1 MKKKIMLLGV
11 AIGIAGWC
19 VAGNASKNASKK
31 AAAKTIDVRGGF
43 IYNHGAVNPDDVGL
57 TFTNAGIRDIT
68 ISAGQLSGVDP
79 ETGVV
84 ITNSA
89 NLLPLKA
96 QSFETTGDVTA
107 GGFFVGDGSKLTGL
121 SVTNLVGDIDQ
132 SQVNGLANALL
143 GKVDSFALAPIATSG
158 DYNSLSN
165 VPALASVAMSG
176 NYADLTNAP
185 VLQPIAT
192 NATFANLSVTNGAI
206 AQAQVNGLT
215 NALLGK
221 VDSFALAPIA
231 TSGDFNSL
239 SNVPALA
246 SVAMS
251 GSYADLINAPVLQPI
266 ATNATFANLSV
277 TNGAIA
283 QAQVNGLIN
292 ALAGKVNTTHLG
304 TMAYAST
311 SDYLTTAGAENFVEK
326 NAATNVLSGELI
338 AQANLTV
345 QGQFVAT
352 YIPPQGDLLMGSYT
366 NGLPQ

>member
-1 MKKKIMLLGV
+1 MKKKKMMLLGV
-11 AIGIAGWC
+11 VIGIAG
-19 VAGNASKNASKK
+19 VAMGGNGNGNGNGNASTNA
-31 AAAKTIDVRGGF
+31 ATKTIDVRGGF

-96 QSFETTGDVTA
+96 QSLETTGDVTA
-107 GGFFVGDGSKLTGL
+107 GGSFVGDGSGLTDL

-132 SQVNGLANALL
+132 SQVNGLTNALL

-165 VPALASVAMSG
+165 VPALALVAMSG
-176 NYADLTNAP
+176 NYADLINAP
-185 VLQPIAT
+185 VLQPITT

-215 NALLGK
+215 NAL
-221 VDSFALAPIA
+221 
-231 TSGDFNSL
+231 
-239 SNVPALA
+239 
-246 SVAMS
+246 
-251 GSYADLINAPVLQPI
+251 
-266 ATNATFANLSV
+266 
-277 TNGAIA
+277 
-283 QAQVNGLIN
+283 
-292 ALAGKVNTTHLG
+292 AGKVNTTHLG
-304 TMAYAST
+304 TMAYVST

-338 AQANLTV
+338 AQANLIV